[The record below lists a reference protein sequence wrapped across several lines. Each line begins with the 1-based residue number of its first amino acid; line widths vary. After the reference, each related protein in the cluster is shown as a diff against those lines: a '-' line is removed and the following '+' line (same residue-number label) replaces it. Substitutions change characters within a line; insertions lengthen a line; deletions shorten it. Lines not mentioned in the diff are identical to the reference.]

1 MNRHVCDAVALE
13 NADVCSIPF
22 DQLEKLSPSLPSLQ
36 VGLSKLLS
44 REIAREYS
52 VMFMLGSM
60 NTDERLA
67 AFLVNLSRRHAQR
80 GYSPTRILLRVSRE
94 EISSFRGVT
103 LETISRGF
111 SRLLRLNF
119 IEVNG
124 KEVVIKYM
132 ESLMDG
138 IE

>member
-1 MNRHVCDAVALE
+1 
-13 NADVCSIPF
+13 
-22 DQLEKLSPSLPSLQ
+22 
-36 VGLSKLLS
+36 
-44 REIAREYS
+44 
-52 VMFMLGSM
+52 M

-80 GYSPTRILLRVSRE
+80 GYSTTRILLRVSRE

-132 ESLMDG
+132 ES
-138 IE
+138 